1 MSILSTEG
9 AAASLGLCIAAAGI
23 SYLMKTDGDK
33 TGNTANERDTSSI
46 VNNKTSKKTGPKA
59 AKLDNNNNNN
69 NDSNEAQEVFPI
81 LSEAER
87 VKIEMELL
95 GGVSLEQVSGANK
108 AKAKKARRTAAAAAK
123 RMESLESLDVLD
135 AAVVVANTP
144 EPVEPEVDL
153 EPVLVPV
160 SSPSPMHAQVSKKK
174 KKKRSSPRARSISQ
188 QQTDNESQFTAEH
201 SEPAQQQQQ
210 QQQQKQKQQPRSAP
224 PPSADNDTVSVD
236 ADDTFVHIDADMATS
251 HSDMQQTTIDA
262 LSEELVALKSA
273 LQQSRQEA
281 ASAKQLLDANVAAQA
296 ILKRNHDTLSQTN
309 RALASYAQE
318 ATAKHDAA
326 VKDLQAV
333 QRQYQM
339 LQQSVALPTA
349 TTTNGTLQSSKS
361 VSPQPQQAL
370 VQSPSPLQKE
380 ISSLRE
386 SLSSK
391 TSEISR
397 LNALMHGLREQNSE
411 LRSSAAKDIEMLKH
425 VHSETLESV
434 RASLEAALHDVRREL
449 IDSRKAHIAE
459 LAELKKL
466 HAAEKEKAREHAAAA
481 VSQVSKEVEANLV
494 QSIEAKL
501 QAQHADEV
509 SKLKQEFLNEIDAIK
524 VTQFKSSKDSEG
536 IYLMNLEALKTTHKA
551 EVEKLNKQIDEIKI
565 SQFKS
570 SKDSEGI
577 YLMNLEALK
586 NNHKSDLEKQK
597 KQLEELKQAHLK
609 STKDAEAVHWNSLRT
624 LSTTH
629 ASDIEALKAGHIK
642 QLEELKLKVSPKDTP
657 VADSAHVQQLEQEV
671 KALKVAAAEAATLRG
686 VLGEKESTLS
696 SVKKQLGEFE
706 ASLSALKL
714 AAANASA
721 ATSEAPPSKAE
732 STTDAAQLYESL
744 TGQQSLIASLS
755 GALEDA
761 KLASA
766 IPAHKPVHRQVSA
779 AESLS
784 APRPGSPV
792 NELVSFYEVIATK
805 EGGASASGGGVVA
818 ARKSTESLVV
828 AGLQLRIKQL
838 EADLVKAKEAAVTV
852 ANASA
857 AAAVRFAESEAKK
870 VKPVKSVGEKVDVV
884 AVVAEKQVK
893 LPVSASCTAEIGAID
908 VSAFEVA
915 AAHQMLWKV
924 NAYDIEAAWIASN
937 PPAKSPA
944 PQQKQKKSTAS
955 PAKAVEV
962 IPTQTKSTASPAK
975 AAEVIPTPASKPSLP
990 IGSAYTLDAGVSPEV
1005 ARYEVEGGLKSV
1017 YLRDL
1022 SAIQDSY
1029 LSLSSG
1035 PAAAAVTSKAVASND
1050 FFNQASVT
1058 AAQFASSSIIASE
1071 VAAAVN
1077 VSKPTVQKTV
1087 SKTDVAPVKAVNE
1100 GAFFNLA
1107 SQAANEFAFKNVIA
1121 AEVAAAVNAAQGHA
1135 GALVEG
1141 RVAAD
1146 AVAAATLV
1154 SQPKQQQQT
1163 SAPPA
1168 VKSSEYGLQTCSA
1181 VQAAEVE
1188 TAQKLAAKYAGR
1200 QAEVLHV
1207 SSQQKSPVSSNVDA
1221 PVAQKATPTTSAA
1234 GMYAAKPVYTETP
1247 AFPSSSGLMYEVKPF
1262 YAGAN
1267 ASVVNVVS
1275 AAPVFLAFTDAK
1287 PSASVIAYEVQIGLK
1302 SMAAQGYSVDLN
1314 TQPLVVVD
1322 RAVEAVAAVA
1332 VPVVS
1337 PVAQNV
1343 RSVFTYSDF
1352 TPSPSVIAYEVAW
1365 GLKAMARAGYTI
1377 PASDEAKT
1385 PLSPVK
1391 PVALKGGKTP
1401 AQPVVSHVAAAA
1413 AAAVSQF
1420 KVVADVSGKAC
1431 QGLATADDGRNVEI
1445 ASAAAAMLMSYA
1457 NQIEAANV

>member
-33 TGNTANERDTSSI
+33 TGNTANERDI
-46 VNNKTSKKTGPKA
+46 ANNKTSKKTGPKA
-59 AKLDNNNNNN
+59 AKLDNNNNSN

-160 SSPSPMHAQVSKKK
+160 SSPGPMHAQVSKKK

-201 SEPAQQQQQ
+201 SEPAQQQQ
-210 QQQQKQKQQPRSAP
+210 KQQPRSAP
-224 PPSADNDTVSVD
+224 SQSADNDTVSVD

-262 LSEELVALKSA
+262 LSEEMVALKSA

-411 LRSSAAKDIEMLKH
+411 LRSSAAKDVEMLKH

-466 HAAEKEKAREHAAAA
+466 HAAEKEKAREQAAAT

-642 QLEELKLKVSPKDTP
+642 QLEELKVKVSPKDTP

-696 SVKKQLGEFE
+696 LVKKQLGEFE

-721 ATSEAPPSKAE
+721 VTSEAPSSKAE

-744 TGQQSLIASLS
+744 TGQQSVIASLS

-805 EGGASASGGGVVA
+805 EGGASASVA

-838 EADLVKAKEAAVTV
+838 EADLVKAKEAAVSV

-857 AAAVRFAESEAKK
+857 AAAVRFAEGEAKK

-884 AVVAEKQVK
+884 AVGGGVAEKQVK
-893 LPVSASCTAEIGAID
+893 LPVSASCTADSVAPD

-924 NAYDIEAAWIASN
+924 NAYDVEAAWIASN
-937 PPAKSPA
+937 PPAKPPA
-944 PQQKQKKSTAS
+944 PQQEQKT
-955 PAKAVEV
+955 
-962 IPTQTKSTASPAK
+962 STASPAK
-975 AAEVIPTPASKPSLP
+975 AAEVTPTQQKSTASTAKAVEVIPAPASKPSLP
-990 IGSAYTLDAGVSPEV
+990 IESAYTLDAGVSSEV
-1005 ARYEVEGGLKSV
+1005 ARFEVEAALKSV

-1022 SAIQDSY
+1022 SSIQDSY
-1029 LSLSSG
+1029 LLLSSG
-1035 PAAAAVTSKAVASND
+1035 LAPAAVANKAVASND

-1087 SKTDVAPVKAVNE
+1087 SKTDVAPTKAVNE
-1100 GAFFNLA
+1100 GAFFSLA

-1121 AEVAAAVNAAQGHA
+1121 AEVAAAVNAAKGHV

-1141 RVAAD
+1141 RVAAG
-1146 AVAAATLV
+1146 AVTAATLV
-1154 SQPKQQQQT
+1154 SLPKQQQQQQQT
-1163 SAPPA
+1163 STPPA
-1168 VKSSEYGLQTCSA
+1168 VKSAQYELETCSA

-1207 SSQQKSPVSSNVDA
+1207 LSQQKSPVSSNVDA
-1221 PVAQKATPTTSAA
+1221 PVAQKTAPTTSAA
-1234 GMYAAKPVYTETP
+1234 GMYSAKPVYTETP

-1267 ASVVNVVS
+1267 ASVENVS
-1275 AAPVFLAFTDAK
+1275 AAPVFLAFADAK

-1314 TQPLVVVD
+1314 AHSLVVVD
-1322 RAVEAVAAVA
+1322 RAVEAAAVVA

-1343 RSVFTYSDF
+1343 PSVFTYSDF
-1352 TPSPSVIAYEVAW
+1352 TPSASVIAYEVAW

-1377 PASDEAKT
+1377 PVSDEAKT
-1385 PLSPVK
+1385 PSSPVK
-1391 PVALKGGKTP
+1391 PLALKGGKTP

-1420 KVVADVSGKAC
+1420 KVVADASGKAC

>member
-59 AKLDNNNNNN
+59 AKLDNNNN

-201 SEPAQQQQQ
+201 SEPAQQQ

-466 HAAEKEKAREHAAAA
+466 HAAEKEKAREHAAAT
-481 VSQVSKEVEANLV
+481 VSQVSKDVEANLA
-494 QSIEAKL
+494 QSIEARL

-671 KALKVAAAEAATLRG
+671 KALKAAAAEAATLRG

-714 AAANASA
+714 AAANAGA
-721 ATSEAPPSKAE
+721 ATSEAPPSIAE

-779 AESLS
+779 AESLT

-805 EGGASASGGGVVA
+805 EGGASAASGGGVVA

-838 EADLVKAKEAAVTV
+838 EADLVKAKEAAVSV

-857 AAAVRFAESEAKK
+857 AAAVRFAEGEAKK
-870 VKPVKSVGEKVDVV
+870 VKPVKSVGEKVDV
-884 AVVAEKQVK
+884 AAVAEKQVK
-893 LPVSASCTAEIGAID
+893 LPVSASCTAEIGAPD

-924 NAYDIEAAWIASN
+924 NAYDIEAVWIASN
-937 PPAKSPA
+937 PPAKSLA
-944 PQQKQKKSTAS
+944 PQQEQKKSTAS

-962 IPTQTKSTASPAK
+962 IPTQTKSTSNPVK
-975 AAEVIPTPASKPSLP
+975 AVEVIPTPASKPSLP

-1035 PAAAAVTSKAVASND
+1035 PAAAAVASKAVASND

-1087 SKTDVAPVKAVNE
+1087 SKTDEAPVKAVNE

-1141 RVAAD
+1141 RVAAAG

-1221 PVAQKATPTTSAA
+1221 PVAQKATTTTSASA
-1234 GMYAAKPVYTETP
+1234 SGMYSAKPVYTETP

-1267 ASVVNVVS
+1267 ASVVNVS
-1275 AAPVFLAFTDAK
+1275 AAPVFLAFADAK

-1314 TQPLVVVD
+1314 AQPLMVVD

-1352 TPSPSVIAYEVAW
+1352 TPSASVIAYEVAW

-1377 PASDEAKT
+1377 PANDEAKT

-1391 PVALKGGKTP
+1391 PLALKGGK

-1420 KVVADVSGKAC
+1420 KVVADASGKAS

>member
-33 TGNTANERDTSSI
+33 NGNNNNSNTANERDDDTI
-46 VNNKTSKKTGPKA
+46 VNKTSKKLGPKA
-59 AKLDNNNNNN
+59 AKLDS
-69 NDSNEAQEVFPI
+69 DYSAEAEVFPI

-95 GGVSLEQVSGANK
+95 GGVSLEEVSGANK
-108 AKAKKARRTAAAAAK
+108 AKAKKARRTAAAAAAAAK
-123 RMESLESLDVLD
+123 RMESLESLDVVD
-135 AAVVVANTP
+135 AAVVVAVTP
-144 EPVEPEVDL
+144 EPVDEVDL

-160 SSPSPMHAQVSKKK
+160 SSSPSPMHAEVSKKK

-188 QQTDNESQFTAEH
+188 QQQTDNESQFTAEH
-201 SEPAQQQQQ
+201 SEPAQQQKQ
-210 QQQQKQKQQPRSAP
+210 QKQQPRSAP
-224 PPSADNDTVSVD
+224 SSADNDTVSVD
-236 ADDTFVHIDADMATS
+236 ADDTYVHIDADMATS

-262 LSEELVALKSA
+262 LSEEMVALKSA

-296 ILKRNHDTLSQTN
+296 ILKNNHDTLSQTN

-333 QRQYQM
+333 QRQYQL
-339 LQQSVALPTA
+339 LQQSAAVP
-349 TTTNGTLQSSKS
+349 TTNGTLQNSKS
-361 VSPQPQQAL
+361 VPPQPQQAL

-397 LNALMHGLREQNSE
+397 LNALMLGLREQNSE

-434 RASLEAALHDVRREL
+434 RVSLEGALHDVRREL
-449 IDSRKAHIAE
+449 IDNRKAHIAE

-466 HAAEKEKAREHAAAA
+466 HAAEKEKARETAAAT

-509 SKLKQEFLNEIDAIK
+509 AKLKQEFLKEIDAVK

-536 IYLMNLEALKTTHKA
+536 IYLMNLEALKTTHKG

-629 ASDIEALKAGHIK
+629 ASDIEALKAGHMK
-642 QLEELKLKVSPKDTP
+642 QLEELKLKASPKDTP
-657 VADSAHVQQLEQEV
+657 AADSSLVQKLELEV
-671 KALKVAAAEAATLRG
+671 KALKVDAAEAATLRS
-686 VLGEKESTLS
+686 VLGEKESTLL

-706 ASLSALKL
+706 ASLDALKL
-714 AAANASA
+714 AAANTSA
-721 ATSEAPPSKAE
+721 ATAAEVPSKAE
-732 STTDAAQLYESL
+732 SATDAAQLYESL
-744 TGQQSLIASLS
+744 TGQQSVIASLS

-766 IPAHKPVHRQVSA
+766 IPAHRPVHRQVSA

-805 EGGASASGGGVVA
+805 EGGVSATAGGVVA

-838 EADLVKAKEAAVTV
+838 EADLVKAKEAAVSV

-857 AAAVRFAESEAKK
+857 AAAVRFAEGEAKK
-870 VKPVKSVGEKVDVV
+870 VKPVKSVGEKVDTV
-884 AVVAEKQVK
+884 VVAEKQVK
-893 LPVSASCTAEIGAID
+893 LPVRDSCMAESVAPD

-915 AAHQMLWKV
+915 AALQMLWKV

-937 PPAKSPA
+937 PQAVAPAKPSA
-944 PQQKQKKSTAS
+944 PQQQQKKSTAS
-955 PAKAVEV
+955 PAKAV
-962 IPTQTKSTASPAK
+962 Q
-975 AAEVIPTPASKPSLP
+975 VIPTPASKPSAP
-990 IGSAYTLDAGVSPEV
+990 IRSAYILDAGVSSEV
-1005 ARYEVEGGLKSV
+1005 ARFEVEAGLKAA

-1029 LSLSSG
+1029 LVASG
-1035 PAAAAVTSKAVASND
+1035 TVVAPVASKAVASND

-1071 VAAAVN
+1071 VAAAAKVSVAQSAAQVE
-1077 VSKPTVQKTV
+1077 VSKPAVQKTV
-1087 SKTDVAPVKAVNE
+1087 PKTDVAPVKAVNE
-1100 GAFFNLA
+1100 GGFFSLA

-1121 AEVAAAVNAAQGHA
+1121 AEVAAAVNAAKGHA
-1135 GALVEG
+1135 GSLVEG
-1141 RVAAD
+1141 RAAAG
-1146 AVAAATLV
+1146 AVAAATPV
-1154 SQPKQQQQT
+1154 SQPKQQQT
-1163 SAPPA
+1163 KSAPPA
-1168 VKSSEYGLQTCSA
+1168 VKSAEYGLQSCSA

-1188 TAQKLAAKYAGR
+1188 SAQKLAAKYAGR

-1207 SSQQKSPVSSNVDA
+1207 SSQQQKSPVPSNVDA
-1221 PVAQKATPTTSAA
+1221 PVAPKAATSSAA
-1234 GMYAAKPVYTETP
+1234 GGMYSSKPVYTETP
-1247 AFPSSSGLMYEVKPF
+1247 AFPPSSGLMYEVKPF

-1267 ASVVNVVS
+1267 ASVGNASV
-1275 AAPVFLAFTDAK
+1275 APVFLSFADAK
-1287 PSASVIAYEVQIGLK
+1287 PSASVIAYEVQLGLK
-1302 SMAAQGYSVDLN
+1302 GMAAQGYSVDLN
-1314 TQPLVVVD
+1314 AQPLVVGRV
-1322 RAVEAVAAVA
+1322 VEAA
-1332 VPVVS
+1332 VPVS
-1337 PVAQNV
+1337 PAAQNV
-1343 RSVFTYSDF
+1343 PSVFTYSDF
-1352 TPSPSVIAYEVAW
+1352 TPSASVIACEVAW

-1377 PASDEAKT
+1377 PASDEVKT
-1385 PLSPVK
+1385 PSSPVK
-1391 PVALKGGKTP
+1391 PLALKGGKTS
-1401 AQPVVSHVAAAA
+1401 AEPVVSHVAAAA
-1413 AAAVSQF
+1413 VAAAVSQF
-1420 KVVADVSGKAC
+1420 KVVADASGKAY
-1431 QGLATADDGRNVEI
+1431 QGLATADDGRNAEI
-1445 ASAAAAMLMSYA
+1445 ASASAAMLMSYA